1 MVETDW
7 DMVSYMT
14 TGKPRSKSINQIRF
28 AFRGIRLSNLYFP
41 AHIILKINIKIIWE
55 KLGIKHSTEMKTDIK
70 NQRYRSIFEKSIE
83 DVDLN
88 KTK

>member
-28 AFRGIRLSNLYFP
+28 AFRGIRVSNLYFP
-41 AHIILKINIKIIWE
+41 AHIILKINIKII
-55 KLGIKHSTEMKTDIK
+55 
-70 NQRYRSIFEKSIE
+70 
-83 DVDLN
+83 
-88 KTK
+88 